1 MVRCFA
7 LLLALTL
14 TAAPVAACTGDC
26 RADGA
31 VTIDELLN
39 GVNIALGNMPVSVC
53 QAADPN
59 RSGSVA
65 ISELVSAVQAA
76 LNGCPVEPT
85 ATVTRT
91 PTPTPVFDCEVDGVI
106 CTVAGTGLA
115 QYDGDGRPALE
126 TSLYLPID
134 VTFDPFGQL
143 LIMDWNNLLL
153 RRLDPTGT
161 LTTIMGI
168 VNTEALPVDGALARD
183 TPLHH
188 ASNVE
193 LDEAGRL
200 YVAGD
205 HVPVVFRVG
214 TDNRVFT
221 VAGTEDVGYSG
232 DGGPAL
238 AARLTV
244 PFGVLPDAIGGFYV
258 SDVDAHVVR
267 YIDPAGVIH
276 TTAGTGEQ
284 GYGGDAGPGT
294 NAQLSGPARL
304 QFGPDGHLY
313 FCETKSAPG
322 SVAAGHVVRRLRQDG
337 TIETVA
343 GTGLRGYAGDGGPAT
358 AAQLDTPYDLA
369 FAPNGDLYVADTG
382 NNVIRRIATDGT
394 ISTVVGDGEPTF
406 AGDGGPARD
415 ASLRRPSALAF
426 DADGSLWIADTSN
439 HRVRRVWRF
448 LASVQ

>member
-14 TAAPVAACTGDC
+14 TAAPVAAACTGDC

-85 ATVTRT
+85 PTVTRT

-106 CTVAGTGLA
+106 CTVVGTGLA
-115 QYDGDGRPALE
+115 QFDGDGRPALE
-126 TSLYLPID
+126 TSLYFPID
-134 VTFDPFGQL
+134 VIFDRFGQL

-161 LTTIMGI
+161 ISTVMGI
-168 VNTEALPVDGALARD
+168 AGLEDFPEDGAFARD

-193 LDEAGRL
+193 LDGTGQL

-214 TDNRVFT
+214 TDDRVFT
-221 VAGTEDVGYSG
+221 VAGTEEVGYAG
-232 DGGPAL
+232 DGGPARS
-238 AARLTV
+238 AQLTV
-244 PFGVLPDAIGGFYV
+244 PFGVLPDAVGGFYV

-267 YIDPAGVIH
+267 YVDPAGVIH
-276 TTAGTGEQ
+276 TAAGTGEQ
-284 GYGGDAGPGT
+284 GYSGDAGPAT
-294 NAQLSGPARL
+294 AAKLAGPSRL
-304 QFGPDGHLY
+304 QFGRDGHLY
-313 FCETKSAPG
+313 FCETKN
-322 SVAAGHVVRRLRQDG
+322 HVVRRLRQDG
-337 TIETVA
+337 IIETIA
-343 GTGLRGYAGDGGPAT
+343 GTGARGYSGDGGPARS
-358 AAQLDTPYDLA
+358 AQLDTPYDLV
-369 FAPNGDLYVADTG
+369 FAPNGDLYVADLS

-426 DADGSLWIADTSN
+426 DTDGSLWIADTSN

-448 LASVQ
+448 LTAGE